1 MLEIINRNSPSEQ
14 VGDQISIGG
23 YIFDAYLR
31 ISHDRKITV
40 TQHPVETGAAITDHA
55 YVEPATFELDIGM
68 TDTTLGRVL
77 YQFGTQGS
85 YKTRS
90 VRAYDVLVDMQES
103 RIPYELICRYGSF
116 NVVIEDIN
124 PTDDYTTRFGLR
136 ASVRLREIL
145 TTSASS
151 VPLSADPY
159 VTQSINRG
167 TQNSVP
173 VDRSAISQLT
183 GKQYQEGKE
192 L

>member
-1 MLEIINRNSPSEQ
+1 MLELINRNSPSEQ

-31 ISHDRKITV
+31 ISHDRRITV

-55 YVEPATFELDIGM
+55 YVEPVTFELDIGM
-68 TDTTLGRVL
+68 TDTTLGRIL
-77 YQFGTQGS
+77 YQFGAQGS

-90 VRAYDVLVDMQES
+90 IRAYDVLVDMQES
-103 RIPYELICRYGSF
+103 RVPYELICRYGSF
-116 NVVIEDIN
+116 NVVVEDIN

-136 ASVRLREIL
+136 ASVKLREII

-167 TQNSVP
+167 AQNSVP
-173 VDRSAISQLT
+173 VDRSSISQFT
-183 GKQYQEGKE
+183 GKQYQGGKE